1 MPKIS
6 QDKRDARR
14 QRILDAALI
23 CFARDGF
30 HNTTTADLV
39 RESGVSQGALYLYFA
54 NKDDIILAL
63 ADDRHQSE
71 AMLSALA
78 RKEQDPVRGLA
89 RLIELHG
96 RGLGDPQRLAMRGVG
111 VQGWGEAIRNPKVK
125 AAVLEGLDA
134 VREAIVHLI
143 ERGQRTGQIRAEAD
157 PVAAARTLIAV
168 FHGFVLQAVWG
179 EAIDL
184 SACGQVLRSM
194 IGEGLLTE
202 AGRASWRETELE
214 PASH

>member
-6 QDKRDARR
+6 QDQKDARR
-14 QRILDAALI
+14 QRILDAALV

-54 NKDDIILAL
+54 GKDDIILAL

-78 RKEQDPVRGLA
+78 QKEQDPVRGLA

-96 RGLGDPQRLAMRGVG
+96 RGLGDPERLAARGVG

-125 AAVLEGLDA
+125 AAVLEGLDS
-134 VREAIVHLI
+134 VREAITRLI
-143 ERGQRTGQIRAEAD
+143 ERGQHTGQIRVDID
-157 PVAAARTLIAV
+157 PAAFARTLIAV

-184 SACGQVLRSM
+184 HACGQVLWAM
-194 IGEGLLTE
+194 IGEGLLTD
-202 AGRASWRETELE
+202 AGRASWRETTD
-214 PASH
+214 A